1 MGRRLAAVLAA
12 LVSCFCVANGE
23 LNWFVHKSE
32 FAKIVNDI
40 PPTSD
45 GERERERE
53 RENVCVFGFR
63 TKYYEASYNNRA
75 PLARVC
81 VCVCVCVCLFVLKE
95 KGEGR
100 FDSSSVCWTLCFR
113 ATTTVCV
120 CVL

>member
-12 LVSCFCVANGE
+12 LVSCFCLANGE

-45 GERERERE
+45 GERARE

-63 TKYYEASYNNRA
+63 TKYYETSGAL
-75 PLARVC
+75 LARVC
-81 VCVCVCVCLFVLKE
+81 VCVCLF
-95 KGEGR
+95 
-100 FDSSSVCWTLCFR
+100 
-113 ATTTVCV
+113 
-120 CVL
+120 